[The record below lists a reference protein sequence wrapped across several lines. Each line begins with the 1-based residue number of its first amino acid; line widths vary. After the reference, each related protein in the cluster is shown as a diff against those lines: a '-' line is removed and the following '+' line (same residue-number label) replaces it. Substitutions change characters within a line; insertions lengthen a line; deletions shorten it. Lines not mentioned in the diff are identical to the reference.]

1 MTPPTLEYVDVR
13 KAFVPG
19 RPVLDGFSLSVAR
32 GETVALVGPSGCGKT
47 TALKLAN
54 RLVDADA
61 GTVRI
66 LGGAAADHD
75 PVALRRRVGYVIQ
88 EGGLFPHWTVRENVE
103 AVPRLLGW
111 PEETRRARSAEL
123 LALVG
128 LPPAEFGPRRP
139 RGLSGGQRQRVG
151 VARAL
156 AAGQPLLLMDEPFG
170 ALDPIAR
177 RAMQREF
184 QSWRARWEASVLLVT
199 HDLREAFL
207 LADRVAVLADG
218 RVRQVGSR
226 EELMRSPADAFVEEF
241 VAEFGS

>member
-1 MTPPTLEYVDVR
+1 LTPPALEYAGVR

-19 RPVLDGFSLSVAR
+19 RPVLDGFSLTVAR
-32 GETVALVGPSGCGKT
+32 GETVALVGPSGSGKT
-47 TALKLAN
+47 TALRLAN
-54 RLVDADA
+54 RLVDPDA
-61 GTVRI
+61 GDLRI
-66 LGGAAADHD
+66 LGTASAEHD

-111 PEETRRARSAEL
+111 PEAARRARSAEL
-123 LALVG
+123 LDLVG
-128 LPPAEFGPRRP
+128 LPPEEFGPRRP
-139 RGLSGGQRQRVG
+139 RSLSGGQRQRVG

-177 RAMQREF
+177 RTMQREF
-184 QSWRARWEASVLLVT
+184 QSWRARWEAAVLLVT

-207 LADRVAVLADG
+207 LADRVAVLAEG
-218 RVRQVGSR
+218 RVRQVGSQ
-226 EELMRSPADAFVEEF
+226 EELTRSPADAFVREF

>member
-1 MTPPTLEYVDVR
+1 MTPSALEYADVR
-13 KAFVPG
+13 KAFAPG
-19 RPVLDGFSLSVAR
+19 PPVLDGFSLAVAK
-32 GETVALVGPSGCGKT
+32 GETVALVGPSGSGKT

-61 GTVRI
+61 GTVRV
-66 LGGAAADHD
+66 LGRAASELD

-103 AVPRLLGW
+103 TVPRLLGW
-111 PEETRRARSAEL
+111 TEGDRRARSEEML
-123 LALVG
+123 TLVG
-128 LPPAEFGPRRP
+128 LPPAEFAGRRP
-139 RGLSGGQRQRVG
+139 RSLSGGQRQRVG

-156 AAGQPLLLMDEPFG
+156 AAGQSLLLMDEPFG

-184 QSWRARWEASVLLVT
+184 QSWRARWDAAVLLVT

-226 EELMRSPADAFVEEF
+226 AELTRSPADAFVAEF